1 MCIHPNISQ
10 QEMGSQGAT
19 NCVSQSRHRK
29 NMENGGMVTLLLN
42 PSTYERL
49 LQAETEIATSL
60 GIEHCSTGKLGGKP
74 KIPHAMF
81 V

>member
-1 MCIHPNISQ
+1 
-10 QEMGSQGAT
+10 
-19 NCVSQSRHRK
+19 
-29 NMENGGMVTLLLN
+29 MENGGMVTLLLN